1 MVYVPSTSI
10 VQTPFAEL
18 APVIQDGTI
27 QQIIKLSLMSNLR
40 FGMEFE
46 ETEQWPGQLGQTM
59 TIPRSR
65 PIPYDEEELP
75 PGQDPEY
82 KAQKYEEMTAQ
93 VAKFAQAIKLDMT
106 VGKVALKSYVGN
118 KLNEL
123 CKSMAFKLNAG
134 RRRKLYTGYE
144 GGHAIANNSAAPGTS
159 LQVSSINGFTHQ
171 LNSDGKLLPV
181 SLDNPKPIRIGA
193 STFALVTGV
202 SAAQAAFPFGR
213 GTLTLAGAG
222 ATFNAGD
229 AVVAMDASHRV
240 YVGGGDTID
249 AIGTTD
255 ILTLQ
260 AIRDAIV
267 RLEEDSVPK
276 HNDGTYWVHLTPTAK
291 SQLWG
296 DPEFQNLLR
305 GNLRDPA
312 AAKYILAQ
320 LMGCTFI
327 ENNEVPRL
335 ANASAVQASRSSAPS
350 ARLHKGIYSE
360 IVNSAARPIT
370 YTLITGGGLGKT
382 WYIDPRN
389 LASAAG
395 LNGVEYYGMQVTA
408 DNMSM
413 VLENYVRMLVAA
425 PRDDL
430 REQVPANGLFMGD
443 FMLYSDFFGG
453 SYSPNMNLAETQNPR
468 FKRAATVVHYGA

>member
-1 MVYVPSTSI
+1 MVYVPATSI

-18 APVIQDGTI
+18 APVIEDGTI
-27 QQIIKLSLMSNLR
+27 QQVIKLSLMSNLR

-65 PIPYDEEELP
+65 PIAYDEEELAP
-75 PGQDPEY
+75 ATDPEY
-82 KAQKYEEMTAQ
+82 RAQKYEEMTAQ
-93 VAKFAQAIKLDMT
+93 VAKFAQAIRLDMT
-106 VGKVALKSYVGN
+106 VGKVALKAYTAN

-123 CKSMAFKLNAG
+123 SKSMAFKMNAA
-134 RRRKLYTGYE
+134 RRRKLYSGYE
-144 GGHAIANNSAAPGTS
+144 GGHSIANNSAAPGTS

-171 LNSDGKLLPV
+171 LNADGKLLPV
-181 SLDNPKPIRIGA
+181 STDNPKPIRIGA
-193 STFALVTGV
+193 STFALVTAV
-202 SAAQAAFPFGR
+202 AAAQATFPFGR
-213 GTLTLAGAG
+213 GTLTLSAAQ
-222 ATFNAGD
+222 TFNAGD

-249 AIGTTD
+249 AISPTD

-260 AIRDAIV
+260 AVRDAIV

-276 HNDGTYWVHLTPTAK
+276 HADGTYWVHLTPTAK

-312 AAKYILAQ
+312 SAKYVLAQ

-327 ENNEVPRL
+327 ANNEVPRL
-335 ANASAVQASRSSAPS
+335 ANASAVQASRPAAPS

-360 IVNSAARPIT
+360 IINATARPIT
-370 YTLITGGGLGKT
+370 YTIITGGGLGKT
-382 WYIDPRN
+382 WYIDPLN
-389 LASAAG
+389 MASAAG
-395 LNGVEYYGMQVTA
+395 LNAVEYYGMSVSA
-408 DNMSM
+408 DNMMM

-443 FMLYSDFFGG
+443 FMLYSDFYGG
-453 SYSPNMNLAETQNPR
+453 SYSPNMDLATTQNPR